1 MNKPGYF
8 LDQDDQAHWY
18 FFTPCGPLPA
28 SVTCTSGSGT
38 NNPIAMQYYGSD
50 PNPQPPI
57 TDSCGYLG
65 SFDTQVCQG
74 FGANQLQCN
83 YQGGTSGRKVSFIFN
98 DAPTVG
104 MPMPSET
111 NYPQY
116 QVVFSGPIK
125 TTDPEPPAR
134 IDSPVIVIM
143 SHPYTPNTSLRA
155 SDAQY
160 VAQNVGES
168 SGKQYMAASY
178 VKWLEL
184 AGARVMPLSYS
195 ATDDEVDAAFA
206 QVNGAL
212 FMGGGAKL
220 PPAARRLW
228 TNAVAANAR
237 GDTFP
242 VWGTCLG
249 FEWMMQLAS
258 GDDGILTSGFDSE
271 NLTLP
276 LNLTAGA
283 PTSRMLKPAAA
294 MPVPFDGR
302 SIYDALALP
311 VTMNNHKNAVTP
323 ASFQASPALRQ
334 AFNILST
341 NYDRAGKEFISMVE
355 HTSAPIWAT
364 QWHPEKNI
372 FEQGASL
379 PSGAPYEVTKH
390 TLAAVSVSQYFA
402 NFFVQQCRSSTHYF
416 FSPTVEFHYALIYN
430 YTTSM
435 DMYPQFVQTY
445 FFDYS
450 GRVLAGGEQRAEE
463 PQ

>member
-1 MNKPGYF
+1 MNNPGYF
-8 LDQDDQAHWY
+8 SDQDDQQHW
-18 FFTPCGPLPA
+18 FFFNPCGPLPS
-28 SVTCTSGSGT
+28 SVTCASGSGT
-38 NNPIAMQYYGSD
+38 SNPNALQYYGSD
-50 PNPQPPI
+50 PNPQPPFS
-57 TDSCGYLG
+57 DSCGYLG

-83 YQGGTSGRKVSFIFN
+83 YQGGTSGRKVSYIFN
-98 DAPTVG
+98 AAPTVG
-104 MPMPSET
+104 MPVPSET

-116 QVVFSGPIK
+116 QVVFSGPINA
-125 TTDPEPPAR
+125 TDPEPPAR

-143 SHPYTPNTSLRA
+143 SHPYTPSVNLLA
-155 SDAQY
+155 SDARD
-160 VAQNVGES
+160 VGES

-184 AGARVMPLSYS
+184 AGARVMPLSYA

-228 TNAVAANAR
+228 GNAVAANAR

-249 FEWMMQLAS
+249 FEWVMQLAS

-283 PTSRMLKPAAA
+283 QTSRLLKPAAA

-302 SIYDALALP
+302 SIYEALALP
-311 VTMNNHKNAVTP
+311 VTMNNHKYAVTP

-341 NYDRAGKEFISMVE
+341 NNDRAGKEFISMVE

-379 PSGAPYEVTKH
+379 PSGAPYEVAKH

-402 NFFVQQCRSSTHYF
+402 NFFVQQCRSSSHKFT
-416 FSPTVEFHYALIYN
+416 SPTVEWASLIYN

-435 DMYPQFVQTY
+435 DAYPQFVQTY

-450 GRVLAGGEQRAEE
+450 GRVLAGGEQRGGE

>member
-1 MNKPGYF
+1 MNNPGYF
-8 LDQDDQAHWY
+8 SDQDDQQHWY
-18 FFTPCGPLPA
+18 FFNPCGPLPS
-28 SVTCTSGSGT
+28 SVTCASGSGT
-38 NNPIAMQYYGSD
+38 SNPNALQYYGSD
-50 PNPQPPI
+50 PNPQPPFS
-57 TDSCGYLG
+57 DSCGYLG

-83 YQGGTSGRKVSFIFN
+83 YQGGTSGRKVSYIFN
-98 DAPTVG
+98 AAPTVG
-104 MPMPSET
+104 MPVPSET

-116 QVVFSGPIK
+116 QVVFSGPINA
-125 TTDPEPPAR
+125 TDPEPPAR
-134 IDSPVIVIM
+134 IDSPVIDSPVIVIM
-143 SHPYTPNTSLRA
+143 SHPYTPSVNLLA
-155 SDAQY
+155 SDARD
-160 VAQNVGES
+160 VGES

-184 AGARVMPLSYS
+184 AGARVMPLSYA

-228 TNAVAANAR
+228 GNAVAANAR

-249 FEWMMQLAS
+249 FEWVMQLAS

-283 PTSRMLKPAAA
+283 QTSRLLKPAAA

-311 VTMNNHKNAVTP
+311 VTMNNHKYAVTP

-341 NYDRAGKEFISMVE
+341 NNDRAGKEFISMVE

-379 PSGAPYEVTKH
+379 PSGAPYEVAKH

-402 NFFVQQCRSSTHYF
+402 NFFVQQCRSSSHKFT
-416 FSPTVEFHYALIYN
+416 SPTMEWASLIYN

-435 DMYPQFVQTY
+435 DAYPQFVQTY

-450 GRVLAGGEQRAEE
+450 GRVLAGGEQRGGE